1 VIATGERRLKY
12 LRFWLAGGWLL
23 VFLSIVMSVLPGL
36 PTFTVPYSDKVFHA
50 TSYFVLM
57 AWFAGIYLRSRY
69 WLIALALAVLGIG
82 LEFGQTLFPY
92 RFFDPWDIAAN
103 ITGVAIAWLLALS
116 GMSNWCQLLE
126 QRIDAS
132 GEDADS

>member
-1 VIATGERRLKY
+1 MITTGERQLKY
-12 LRFWLAGGWLL
+12 LRYWLAGGWLL
-23 VFLSIVMSVLPGL
+23 VLLAIAMSVVPGL
-36 PTFTVPYSDKVFHA
+36 PTFTVQYSDKIFHA
-50 TSYFVLM
+50 ASYFILM

-103 ITGVAIAWLLALS
+103 ITGVAIAWLLALN

-126 QRIDAS
+126 QRIDPS

>member
-1 VIATGERRLKY
+1 MIATGERRLKY

-57 AWFAGIYLRSRY
+57 AWFTGIYLPARY
-69 WLIALALAVLGIG
+69 WLIALALVLLGIG

-92 RFFDPWDIAAN
+92 RFFDTWDIAAN
-103 ITGVAIAWLLALS
+103 ITGVAIAWLLARS
-116 GMSNWCQLLE
+116 GMSNWCQLIE
-126 QRIDAS
+126 QRMYGS
-132 GEDADS
+132 GDDADF

>member
-1 VIATGERRLKY
+1 VITTGERQLKY
-12 LRFWLAGGWLL
+12 LRYWLAGGWLL
-23 VFLSIVMSVLPGL
+23 VLLAIAMSVVPGL
-36 PTFTVPYSDKVFHA
+36 PTFTVQYSDKIFHA
-50 TSYFVLM
+50 ASYFILM

-103 ITGVAIAWLLALS
+103 ITGVAIAWLLALN

-126 QRIDAS
+126 QRIDPS